1 MKLAIIGASG
11 FVGSQLLKEA
21 LRRGYTVTAFVR
33 DPENITL
40 QDKNLIVK
48 KVNVLNENELS
59 SFLIGHDI
67 VLSAYN
73 SGWKNPNLYND
84 FITGSKSI
92 QNATKKAGIKRLL
105 VVGGAGSLEIKPGVQ
120 LVDTPEFPAETHS
133 RKYLKQGAMA
143 ARDYFNI
150 LRKED
155 DLDWTILI
163 PAITMD
169 KETSGIRTG
178 KYRIGINKPVFDQEG
193 ESKISVEDLA
203 VALLDEVKKNQF
215 IKQSFTVAY

>member
-1 MKLAIIGASG
+1 MKLAVIGASG

-21 LRRGYTVTAFVR
+21 LRRGYMVTAFVR
-33 DPENITL
+33 DPKNITL
-40 QDKNLIVK
+40 QHTNIIVK

-59 SFLIGHDI
+59 SFLVGHDI

-73 SGWKNPNLYND
+73 PGWKNPNIYNE

-105 VVGGAGSLEIKPGVQ
+105 VVGGAGSLEINGVQ
-120 LVDTPEFPAETHS
+120 LVDTPEFSTEI
-133 RKYLKQGAMA
+133 KQGAMG

-155 DLDWTILI
+155 DLDWTLLI
-163 PAITMD
+163 PAISMS

-178 KYRIGINKPVFDQEG
+178 KYRIGINQPVFDQEG

-203 VALLDEVKKNQF
+203 VALLDEVEKNQF

>member
-11 FVGSQLLKEA
+11 FVGSQLLAEA
-21 LRRGYTVTAFVR
+21 LRRGYMVTAFVR
-33 DPENITL
+33 APQNITL

-48 KVNVLNENELS
+48 KVNILNENELS

-73 SGWKNPNLYND
+73 PGWKNPNIYND
-84 FITGSKSI
+84 FIIGSKSI

-120 LVDTPEFPAETHS
+120 LVDTPEFPVDI
-133 RKYLKQGAMA
+133 KQGALG

-155 DLDWTILI
+155 DLDWTLLI
-163 PAITMD
+163 PAITMT

-178 KYRIGINKPVFDQEG
+178 KYRIGINQPVFDQEG

-203 VALLDEVKKNQF
+203 VALLDEVEKN
-215 IKQSFTVAY
+215 

>member
-11 FVGSQLLKEA
+11 FVGSQLLAEA
-21 LRRGYTVTAFVR
+21 LRRGYIVTAFVR
-33 DPENITL
+33 SPQNITL

-59 SFLIGHDI
+59 SFLKGHDI

-73 SGWKNPNLYND
+73 PGWKNPNIYND

-120 LVDTPEFPAETHS
+120 LVDTPEFPTEI
-133 RKYLKQGAMA
+133 KQGALG

-150 LRKED
+150 LRKEEY
-155 DLDWTILI
+155 LDWTTLM
-163 PAITMD
+163 PAISMT
-169 KETSGIRTG
+169 KETSGIRKG

-203 VALLDEVKKNQF
+203 VALLDEVEKNQF

>member
-1 MKLAIIGASG
+1 MKLAIIGSSG

-21 LRRGYTVTAFVR
+21 LRRDYMVTGFVR
-33 DPENITL
+33 NPEDITL
-40 QDKNLIVK
+40 QHTNLIVK

-59 SFLIGHDI
+59 SFLVGHDI

-73 SGWKNPNLYND
+73 PGWKNPNIYNE

-92 QNATKKAGIKRLL
+92 QNATKKAGINRLL
-105 VVGGAGSLEIKPGVQ
+105 VVGGAGTLEIKPGVQ
-120 LVDTPEFPAETHS
+120 LVDTPEFPTDI
-133 RKYLKQGAMA
+133 KQGAIG

-163 PAITMD
+163 PAISMT
-169 KETSGIRTG
+169 KEKSGIRTG
-178 KYRIGINKPVFDQEG
+178 KYRIGINQPVFDQER

-203 VALLDEVKKNQF
+203 VALLDEVEKNQF

>member
-11 FVGSQLLKEA
+11 FVGSQLLKET
-21 LRRGYTVTAFVR
+21 LRRGYMVTAFVR
-33 DPENITL
+33 EPKNINL
-40 QDKNLIVK
+40 QHTNLIVK

-59 SFLIGHDI
+59 SFLVGHDI

-73 SGWKNPNLYND
+73 PGWKNPNIYND

-105 VVGGAGSLEIKPGVQ
+105 VVGGAGTLEIKPGVQ
-120 LVDTPEFPAETHS
+120 LVDTPEFPTEI
-133 RKYLKQGAMA
+133 KQGAMG

-155 DLDWTILI
+155 DLDWTVLI
-163 PAITMD
+163 PAISMST
-169 KETSGIRTG
+169 ETSGIRTG
-178 KYRIGINKPVFDQEG
+178 NYRVGINQPVFDQEG

-203 VALLDEVKKNQF
+203 VALLDEVEKNQF

>member
-11 FVGSQLLKEA
+11 FVGSQLLAEA
-21 LRRGYTVTAFVR
+21 LRRGYMVTAFVR
-33 DPENITL
+33 APQNITL

-48 KVNVLNENELS
+48 KVNILNENELS

-73 SGWKNPNLYND
+73 PGWKNPNIYND
-84 FITGSKSI
+84 FIIGSKSI

-120 LVDTPEFPAETHS
+120 LVDTPEFPVDI
-133 RKYLKQGAMA
+133 KQGALG

-155 DLDWTILI
+155 DLDWTLLI
-163 PAITMD
+163 PAITMT

-178 KYRIGINKPVFDQEG
+178 KYRIGINQPVFDQEG

-203 VALLDEVKKNQF
+203 VALLDEVEKNQF

>member
-1 MKLAIIGASG
+1 MKLAVIKAPG

-21 LRRGYTVTAFVR
+21 LRRDYMVTAFVR
-33 DPENITL
+33 NPENITL
-40 QDKNLIVK
+40 QHTNLIVK

-59 SFLIGHDI
+59 SFLVGHDI
-67 VLSAYN
+67 VISAFN
-73 SGWKNPNLYND
+73 PGWKNPNIYNE

-92 QNATKKAGIKRLL
+92 QNATKKAGINRLL
-105 VVGGAGSLEIKPGVQ
+105 VVGGAGTLEIKPGVQ
-120 LVDTPEFPAETHS
+120 LVDTPEFPTEI
-133 RKYLKQGAMA
+133 KQGAIG

-163 PAITMD
+163 PAISMT

-178 KYRIGINKPVFDQEG
+178 KYRIGNNQPVFDQEG

-203 VALLDEVKKNQF
+203 VALLDEVEKNQF